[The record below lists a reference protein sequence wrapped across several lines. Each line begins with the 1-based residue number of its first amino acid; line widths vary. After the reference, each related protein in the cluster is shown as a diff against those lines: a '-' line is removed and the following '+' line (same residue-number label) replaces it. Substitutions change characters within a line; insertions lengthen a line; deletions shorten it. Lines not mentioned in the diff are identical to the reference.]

1 MKIDDNVK
9 LFLAIAS
16 FMMALAV
23 AIGAFGA
30 HGLKA
35 MVEPSML
42 ATYNTGV
49 EYHFYNTLGLFAIS
63 FIIYLKPDCKKLIV
77 SAWLVLI
84 GTLIFSFSLY
94 FLVVLNMPFLGA
106 ITPIGGTL
114 LIIAWFLIEKI
125 EQIRDA
131 RWFSNLTTLII
142 IAYASVLGF
151 KTIGDVET
159 NYSLFLQFA
168 DAFVTI
174 YFIFEIAIKM
184 VAEKKFVNFFKSGWN
199 RPELKAIIDM
209 LIKAIPAII
218 DIVILMFIIFYIY
231 AIVGNFFFEKLPS
244 GLWSDFLVSML
255 TLFRVL
261 TFEDWTDVMYEAME
275 VYPWAWAYFVSFV
288 IIAAFVFFNLFV
300 AVIIGEMQKLN
311 EADMKQ
317 EIHED
322 SKKLLTLY

>member
-1 MKIDDNVK
+1 
-9 LFLAIAS
+9 
-16 FMMALAV
+16 
-23 AIGAFGA
+23 
-30 HGLKA
+30 
-35 MVEPSML
+35 
-42 ATYNTGV
+42 
-49 EYHFYNTLGLFAIS
+49 
-63 FIIYLKPDCKKLIV
+63 
-77 SAWLVLI
+77 
-84 GTLIFSFSLY
+84 
-94 FLVVLNMPFLGA
+94 
-106 ITPIGGTL
+106 
-114 LIIAWFLIEKI
+114 LIEKI

-199 RPELKAIIDM
+199 LFDFTIVVITLLPLESSGYAAVARLLRIFRVLRLFTARPELKAIIDM

-322 SKKLLTLY
+322 SKKLDILLSEVKYLRQELNQIKKSKD